1 MHVLP
6 TLPLDRNVGAFGPDG
21 AWLSPLRYRKCRRGF
36 NERTG
41 SVLNRLQLPTDVVFL
56 IIL

>member
-1 MHVLP
+1 MLP